1 MENPKINLEKKMQGN
16 AESQSSPRIPIEI
29 RPTSGNKLLHEM
41 QRKQAPQEKS
51 PKFAMENPK
60 INLEKKMQGN
70 AERQSSPRIPIENSL
85 HESQEKSAQN
95 KFAME
100 NPKINLEKK
109 MQGNAERRSSPRIPI
124 EIRPTSFLPQKN
136 PRKKKHFCPRSQG
149 MQRKQAHHKPPIESQ
164 QRFCH

>member
-70 AERQSSPRIPIENSL
+70 AERQSSPRIPIEI
-85 HESQEKSAQN
+85 Q
-95 KFAME
+95 
-100 NPKINLEKK
+100 
-109 MQGNAERRSSPRIPI
+109 
-124 EIRPTSFLPQKN
+124 PTSFLPQKN
-136 PRKKKHFCPRSQG
+136 PREKKTFLSEVPGNAEKTSSPQT
-149 MQRKQAHHKPPIESQ
+149 PY
-164 QRFCH
+164 